1 MIDDAKEPPLPG
13 ARTGRPRAPFLLRDV
28 EVRPASN
35 EILVAGTIVRLQ
47 PRLMD
52 VLLRLAADA
61 GDVVSRETL
70 LADVWPRRMV
80 NDDVLSRTIAD
91 LRMALGDDAREA
103 RFIETLPKAGYRLVA
118 PVAPMA
124 PATAVAAVTPAVPA
138 TPAATLPTADS
149 PAAPTAAAGP
159 RGRGHHAAWRLAGAL
174 AVAIAL
180 TLMLVF
186 RLPAPGVADRA
197 QLERQLARAET
208 FSSDPALETGPRFSP
223 DGQLV
228 AFAAGEGTR
237 ARIVVRGVRSTTR
250 TVLGDPGELNVS
262 PVFFPDGKRVAYF
275 RRAASGDCGIVAQEI
290 ATGTIEPLVDCT
302 RRPHQRFDIAR
313 DGRQLV
319 YVGDIRPQFPRGLIL
334 RDIATGS
341 ERTLTAPEPDIG
353 DDLYPRFA
361 PDGARIVFF
370 RGTESHRQAWLVD
383 VAGAAA
389 ARNLDSPR
397 GLAYGAAW
405 LGPQGPLLVAADW
418 FGHRAL
424 NLLDLGVGAASIVG
438 ARGAR
443 FPDVD
448 SAGGIVYENAV
459 YSANLFAVA
468 PQAPVVAPREMWPST
483 RYTNQPAYSPDG
495 SRVLFSS
502 NRDGA
507 SGIFIAATDGPALR
521 LPLPDDYIYLRPHW
535 SADGRAIYA
544 IRASRREDGARIQQ
558 AIRIAVP
565 DGRVDVLTALGDDV
579 YDVRDVDGGRTLIV
593 GLVAGN
599 AARVM
604 RVPADGGVA
613 ERLPLP
619 IASEYQV
626 AGNRLALA
634 QPQLSGLTLC
644 DLATMKCEPL
654 PLPISDGNRFDWLLT
669 ADAVWYRAAATVD
682 ELVRYDLVRRTVTWR
697 GAFAPTAFGLAIAVR
712 PDGGQVLVAREGPL
726 AIDLMYAPPVSR

>member
-1 MIDDAKEPPLPG
+1 
-13 ARTGRPRAPFLLRDV
+13 
-28 EVRPASN
+28 
-35 EILVAGTIVRLQ
+35 
-47 PRLMD
+47 
-52 VLLRLAADA
+52 
-61 GDVVSRETL
+61 
-70 LADVWPRRMV
+70 
-80 NDDVLSRTIAD
+80 
-91 LRMALGDDAREA
+91 
-103 RFIETLPKAGYRLVA
+103 
-118 PVAPMA
+118 
-124 PATAVAAVTPAVPA
+124 
-138 TPAATLPTADS
+138 
-149 PAAPTAAAGP
+149 
-159 RGRGHHAAWRLAGAL
+159 
-174 AVAIAL
+174 
-180 TLMLVF
+180 MLVF
-186 RLPAPGVADRA
+186 RPPAPGVADRA

-228 AFAAGEGTR
+228 AFAAGAGTR
-237 ARIVVRGVRSTTR
+237 ARIIVRGVRSNAR
-250 TVLGDPGELNVS
+250 TELGDPGELNVA
-262 PVFFPDGKRVAYF
+262 PVFLADGKRVAYF

-313 DGRQLV
+313 DGRHLV
-319 YVGDIRPQFPRGLIL
+319 YVGDLRPQFPRGLIL
-334 RDIATGS
+334 RELATGN
-341 ERTLTAPEPDIG
+341 ERTLTAPEPDFG
-353 DDLYPRFA
+353 DDLFPRFA

-424 NLLDLGVGAASIVG
+424 NLLDLGSGAASIVG

-448 SAGGIVYENAV
+448 NAGGIVYENAV
-459 YSANLFAVA
+459 YSANLFAVD
-468 PQAPVVAPREMWPST
+468 PQAPAVAPREMWPST

-495 SRVLFSS
+495 SRVLFIS

-507 SGIFIAATDGPALR
+507 SGIFIAATDGPAQR
-521 LPLPDDYIYLRPHW
+521 LPLPDDFVYLRPHW

-579 YDVRDVDGGRTLIV
+579 YDVRDTDGGRTLIV
-593 GLVAGN
+593 GEVVGN

-604 RVPADGGVA
+604 RVPAAGGVA

-619 IASEYQV
+619 LASEYQV
-626 AGNRLALA
+626 AGQRLALA

-644 DLATMKCEPL
+644 DLATLKCEPL
-654 PLPISDGNRFDWLLT
+654 PLPITDGNRFDWLLT
-669 ADAVWYRAAATVD
+669 ADAVWYRAAAAGD
-682 ELVRYDLVRRTVTWR
+682 ELVRYDLERRTVTWR
-697 GAFAPTAFGLAIAVR
+697 SAFAPTAFGLAIAVR
-712 PDGGQVLVAREGPL
+712 PDGRQLLVAREGPL